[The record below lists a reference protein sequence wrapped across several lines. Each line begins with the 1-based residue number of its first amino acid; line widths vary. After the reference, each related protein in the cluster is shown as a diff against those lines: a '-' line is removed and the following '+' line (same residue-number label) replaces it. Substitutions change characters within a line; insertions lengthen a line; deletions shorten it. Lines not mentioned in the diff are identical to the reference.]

1 MNKLTQW
8 AINKT
13 KNNGWNIHK
22 YHSFL
27 ENSTQEE
34 FTKSQVPFYFAVEVF
49 PRALALLA
57 SKIETSENRL
67 LIILN
72 LYEEHGEGNK
82 INFHTETFK
91 TFLKAIGWEKDFFR
105 NPYIDEWIYNL
116 LNNEYNDSEYATYLA
131 GIEYAYALI
140 SDTISKHIE
149 KFNLKCEQIHY
160 KKHAILDWEHGDEL
174 LDVALN
180 IDNNEE
186 HLKTI
191 FIKAQKEFLN
201 LYNHLIFPT
210 FKEIDKISKEVIAFY
225 YLREDYSLELNIL
238 NNQKNKSNILMIA
251 SGGESLIEYLG
262 QTKESSI
269 DVIDMNINQINLCK
283 EKIEILLENKFY
295 SNKEVDYAGKFE
307 KLFALIR
314 EYLEEDIYNFSLD
327 DIKDK
332 LEFVVSNIFSNSN
345 LMHIFGENATK
356 YSSDDFGLHFF
367 NVFSKS
373 LKMKDIEFTNKNI
386 NNILGGVDIN
396 LSNERIEHLK
406 NNYNKHTINWY
417 NTNFIDF
424 DTDKNYDLIT
434 ISNIGDW
441 MPIDEFRH
449 IIQKLVDKTNQGG
462 SIIVRKLLGDYNLYE
477 EMKRFNLEIR
487 NEQDNSFFYSET
499 YICTKT

>member
-8 AINKT
+8 AINET

-22 YHSFL
+22 YHNFL
-27 ENSTQEE
+27 KNSTQDE
-34 FTKSQVPFYFAVEVF
+34 FTKSQVPFYFAVEIF

-67 LIILN
+67 LVILN

-82 INFHTETFK
+82 SNFHTETFK

-105 NPYIDEWIYNL
+105 NPYVDEWIYKL
-116 LNNEYNDSEYATYLA
+116 LNNEYSSSEYAAYLA
-131 GIEYAYALI
+131 GIEYAYAPI

-149 KFNLKCEQIHY
+149 NFNLECEQIHY

-201 LYNHLIFPT
+201 LYNYLIIPT

-225 YLREDYSLELNIL
+225 YLREDYSIELNIL
-238 NNQKNKSNILMIA
+238 NKQKDKSNILMIA

-262 QTKESSI
+262 QTKESFI
-269 DVIDMNINQINLCK
+269 DVIDMNMNQINLCK
-283 EKIEILLENKFY
+283 EKIKILLENKSY
-295 SNKEVDYAGKFE
+295 SNKEIGYSGKFE

-314 EYLEEDIYNFSLD
+314 EYLKDDICNLTLD

-332 LEFVVSNIFSNSN
+332 LEFVVSNIFSNEN
-345 LMHIFGENATK
+345 LKHIFGENATK
-356 YSSDDFGLHFF
+356 HSSENFATHFYNIF
-367 NVFSKS
+367 YKS
-373 LKMKDIEFTNKNI
+373 LNMKDIEFTNKNI

-396 LSNERIEHLK
+396 LSRERIEHFK
-406 NNYNKHTINWY
+406 NNYSKHAITWNNI
-417 NTNFIDF
+417 NFINF
-424 DTDKNYDLIT
+424 DIDKTYDLIT

-441 MPIDEFRH
+441 MSIHEFRQ
-449 IIQKLVDKTNQGG
+449 IIQKLVSRINQGG
-462 SIIVRKLLGDYNLYE
+462 SIIVRKLLGDYNLCE
-477 EMKRFNLEIR
+477 EMRKFNLEVKK
-487 NEQDNSFFYSET
+487 EQDNSFFYSET
-499 YICTKT
+499 CICTKI